1 MLERMEALIREWNM
15 LPQGCTVLCALSG
28 GADSVCLL
36 HALYHLRPRLGF
48 SLAAAHYNHNL
59 RGEESDQD
67 AAFAEQFVRLCCGEQ
82 RLPDGTVLPPVR
94 LFTGSGDVAGEAR
107 LRGVG
112 VEEAARDMRYAF
124 LRQAAAK
131 AGAGRIAT
139 AHNAD
144 DNGET
149 ILFHLARG
157 SGLRG
162 LTGIPPVRDGLI
174 RPLLTTPRKEIEAY
188 LLRYSLPWREDH
200 TNRSDAYSRNRIR
213 HQVTPVLE
221 DLFPGFSVRTAETAA
236 RLRADEDYL
245 NQQAAQ
251 ISGQASARED
261 GLSLPASL
269 IAQAPQPLAVRAVR
283 QLIGRLN
290 GGDQDCS
297 AAHLDA
303 VIRLCRSPDPSAR
316 LNLPYGLTARR
327 EYGLICLTRAPEAPA
342 LDSAELS
349 LPGVC
354 VTGPWHILCEE
365 AVYAGQPQTPFE
377 FWLKAEGLTSL
388 SLRSRA
394 VGDSLKL
401 PGRPHKTVKKWCIDL
416 KIPAVLRAQLPV
428 LFQGEAL
435 LAVGGL
441 GPAEEA
447 VPSPGQPAWHIVIQ
461 SN

>member
-1 MLERMEALIREWNM
+1 MEQLIQELNL
-15 LPQGCTVLCALSG
+15 LPRGCAVLCAVSG
-28 GADSVCLL
+28 GADSICLL
-36 HALYHLRPRLGF
+36 HALYHLRPKYGF
-48 SLAAAHYNHNL
+48 RLAAAHYNHQL
-59 RGEESDQD
+59 RGVESDRD
-67 AAFAEQFVRLCCGEQ
+67 ASFVAQFVALCCGPQ
-82 RLPDGTVLPPVR
+82 RLPDGETLPAVP
-94 LFTGSGDVAGEAR
+94 LYSGQGDVAMEAR
-107 LRGVG
+107 RRGMG
-112 VEEAARDMRYAF
+112 IEAAARELRYSF
-124 LRQAAAK
+124 LRQTAREV
-131 AGAGRIAT
+131 GADRIAT

-144 DNGET
+144 DNAET

-162 LTGIPPVRDGLI
+162 LTGIPPAGNGLI

-221 DLFPGFSVRTAETAA
+221 DLFPGFSARTAETAA

-251 ISGQASARED
+251 ISGQASAQED

-327 EYGLICLTRAPEAPA
+327 EYRLICLTRAPEAPA